1 MQSFSSPNQP
11 KIAGEQP
18 RSFRLARSLVAI
30 AAVLAGWV
38 LFAGRAE
45 ASCGYYVV
53 SGKPST
59 EMVANLQSMPMK
71 QHANA
76 PADCPCRGPQCHAG
90 DSGGAMPVTAT
101 PTSTDH
107 TVAMVLGTQT
117 ASDDVRGVCALGHIT
132 FASEAHLLSL
142 DPPPKA

>member
-1 MQSFSSPNQP
+1 MQSISSPNLV
-11 KIAGEQP
+11 KIAGQP
-18 RSFRLARSLVAI
+18 PRRFCVARPLMAV
-30 AAVLAGWV
+30 AAVLAGCV
-38 LFAGRAE
+38 MFAGRAE

-71 QHANA
+71 HTTA

-90 DSGGAMPVTAT
+90 DSGGAMPATAA
-101 PTSTDH
+101 PTSTDQ
-107 TVAMVLGTQT
+107 TVAIVFGTQKP
-117 ASDDVRGVCALGHIT
+117 ADDVLGVCAPGHT
-132 FASEAHLLSL
+132 SCASEPHLLSL